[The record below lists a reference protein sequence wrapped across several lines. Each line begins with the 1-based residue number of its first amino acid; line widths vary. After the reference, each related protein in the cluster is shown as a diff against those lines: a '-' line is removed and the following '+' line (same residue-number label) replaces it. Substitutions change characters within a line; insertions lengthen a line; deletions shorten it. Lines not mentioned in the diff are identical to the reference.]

1 VIMTRITS
9 QKKDLSAMLAE
20 CCPLSVVLREL
31 LDAQSRSK
39 VRNSKLKKMV
49 LNAVRDLRP
58 RLETY
63 LYVGHTSLRY
73 DMIGLVMCLALISNL
88 SQLHRL
94 TLKFKEML
102 RLWAKVLY
110 LLIFYIRFSEF
121 SSRLR
126 PPCTTMPWTIWPALA
141 VLWGVCWM
149 FYGEYDWGF
158 GDQDNSWL
166 LEDANTMTLLTGK
179 DPSSFASPDAKISTD
194 LNYNYGQMSYD
205 MSMPNESYIDL
216 QDAEHQSQLLI
227 AAAAPT
233 SNPAEPSEPK
243 TTSLAAKFGDNTNRS
258 LPFYNTGEIA
268 ATTSNLALYQVTGR
282 AQGAAACNR
291 LEEADSEPH
300 MEPKIVTLND
310 GTTRTTRR
318 TSAGGSDTSRH
329 SQNEKYY
336 CHHFDCP
343 RSQPGSGFRRK
354 DNLDQHL
361 RGPHNQSTVTR
372 LRARS
377 KAKVAQDDYALATPS
392 EATGTP
398 LHSKKRKRGGDE
410 GVLGSSEDGLRKEL
424 IEERKARKLA
434 EEENQELRQKVEDCE
449 RRIIKNETTLDAMMS
464 LLAGR
469 KGKERETI

>member
-1 VIMTRITS
+1 MIRSNDTKSDTFAIVHRCYIHIRRLQAVNHLVPSTLRGHESALLGIA
-9 QKKDLSAMLAE
+9 QK
-20 CCPLSVVLREL
+20 
-31 LDAQSRSK
+31 
-39 VRNSKLKKMV
+39 
-49 LNAVRDLRP
+49 AVRDLTPWIER
-58 RLETY
+58 Y
-63 LYVGHTSLRY
+63 LKPFFFDEWTVQDWVDGLTEKLQALDPVLILTLSLWGGTVWIWDEMLCLLIIYLRY
-73 DMIGLVMCLALISNL
+73 
-88 SQLHRL
+88 
-94 TLKFKEML
+94 
-102 RLWAKVLY
+102 
-110 LLIFYIRFSEF
+110 SEY
-121 SSRLR
+121 SSKLR

-216 QDAEHQSQLLI
+216 QVAEHQSQLLI

-258 LPFYNTGEIA
+258 LPFDNTGEIA

-282 AQGAAACNR
+282 VQGAAACNR

-392 EATGTP
+392 EATGTL

-449 RRIIKNETTLDAMMS
+449 RRIIKNETTLDAMMY